1 MAKQGFRLGQVLEH
15 KRRLEEQR
23 QLELQRLVEAETRLR
38 AQLDDLHGRLD
49 AQLED
54 VATRARSGAVD
65 AAELEAASRYVA
77 RLKVLVEEQQA
88 LLAESAGEIAASRD
102 ALVLALQE
110 RRALELLQDRQ
121 DSAARLASD
130 RREERAVDDLNSA
143 RFGKGHGA

>member
-1 MAKQGFRLGQVLEH
+1 MARQGFRLGQVLEH

-23 QLELQRLVEAETRLR
+23 QLELQRLVAAEERLR

-54 VATRARSGAVD
+54 VATRARSGAVN
-65 AAELEAASRYVA
+65 AAELEAASHYVA
-77 RLKVLVEEQQA
+77 RLEVLMEEQRA
-88 LLAESAGEIAASRD
+88 LLAESAAEVAASRD

-110 RRALELLQDRQ
+110 RRALELLRDRQ
-121 DSAARLASD
+121 DSAARLQND

-143 RFGKGHGA
+143 RFAQGNGA

>member
-54 VATRARSGAVD
+54 VATRARTGAVN

-88 LLAESAGEIAASRD
+88 LLAESAGEITASRD

-143 RFGKGHGA
+143 RFGKGYGA